1 MSFWGV
7 NLLFKYNLIVLLN
20 DFSLYVPFQ
29 KTLNYLCYLSNYET
43 VQIFCCLFIIINF
56 IPLFFF
62 CKVWNR
68 QLSLS
73 LHCCPKIQLLVLM
86 LCWNMTMWWR
96 IGEAPTSQQRGLNT
110 FNTFATSLNST
121 IVKSRRAKIDHFLFS
136 KGSGIYVRRYGPK
149 GK

>member
-96 IGEAPTSQQRGLNT
+96 IGEAPTSQQRGYLLLLT
-110 FNTFATSLNST
+110 MDYTASLVPWWVTQATL
-121 IVKSRRAKIDHFLFS
+121 
-136 KGSGIYVRRYGPK
+136 YGLLW
-149 GK
+149 